1 MIIGKIDAPPTH
13 MHVIAPSP
21 GLIQEFK
28 KKVEEIYVVIKKIL
42 TFHRFLHC
50 FLFYKYIIYVNKINE

>member
-28 KKVEEIYVVIKKIL
+28 KKVAGL
-42 TFHRFLHC
+42 TSLIHPNIFSQ
-50 FLFYKYIIYVNKINE
+50 